1 MTLMTAPLPL
11 AVALQSL
18 EARWGAA
25 APRSAGR
32 RTAGEVMAGHEP
44 AVGEGI
50 STDGPGAV
58 IGALATVPLPLEQP
72 VTPPS
77 SPPVVRTGFAALDA
91 ILGPGGLP
99 RAGSVAV
106 RGDGSSGTT
115 TLALRLLAE
124 AQAAGGIVGYVDLA
138 HSFDPIEAVA
148 RGVRLEWLLL
158 LTPSSLEE
166 GLSMAGA
173 LLQARTVDLLVLDLP
188 ARGSH
193 MRAGGRARPD
203 GRGRP
208 PRSSPGVGERL
219 RRLAALARNADA
231 LLVVIEPSGLPRG
244 LGGVLEETVGVRLEL
259 ARRAWIRLGRDVVGQ
274 RTEVVVA
281 RNRSGPPGRRAELRI
296 LYADG
301 GDRDACLR
309 DERLLHERP
318 SVIPP
323 PAMPPG
329 PTSLD
334 RTSDRISFP
343 SGAPTFDA
351 TSPSA
356 LAAPPAPIGAV
367 AAGRDR
373 DTAHG
378 GLRLVRGAPDRAGR
392 TALERRG
399 GPRCQPR
406 GPSARG
412 AAWAGTGERTSP
424 GP

>member
-1 MTLMTAPLPL
+1 MTASLPL

-32 RTAGEVMAGHEP
+32 RTAGEVVAGHE
-44 AVGEGI
+44 ATVWEGI
-50 STDGPGAV
+50 SADGPGAV

-138 HSFDPIEAVA
+138 RSFDPIEAVA
-148 RGVRLEWLLL
+148 RGIHLEWLVL
-158 LTPSSLEE
+158 LTPASLDE
-166 GLSMAGA
+166 GLSMTGA
-173 LLQARTVDLLVLDLP
+173 LLRARTVDVLVLDLP

-193 MRAGGRARPD
+193 LRSD

-208 PRSSPGVGERL
+208 DGRSRSPRSSPGVGERL
-219 RRLAALARNADA
+219 RRLAALARNAEA
-231 LLVVIEPSGLPRG
+231 LLVVIEPPGLPRS
-244 LGGVLEETVGVRLEL
+244 LGGALEETAGVRLEL

-301 GDRDACLR
+301 GDRDACLHH
-309 DERLLHERP
+309 EGLLHERP

-323 PAMPPG
+323 PVPPPG
-329 PTSLD
+329 PTHLD
-334 RTSDRISFP
+334 RTLDRIPFP
-343 SGAPTFDA
+343 SRALTFDA
-351 TSPSA
+351 TPSSP
-356 LAAPPAPIGAV
+356 LASPPAPIGTV

-373 DTAHG
+373 DRAHAA
-378 GLRLVRGAPDRAGR
+378 LRLIPGASDRPGR

-406 GPSARG
+406 GPGARG
-412 AAWAGTGERTSP
+412 STRVGAGERTPP
-424 GP
+424 GS